1 MTQNWRSCTPAWQYG
16 VPTRYDSPP
25 GGKNVTKTTMTV
37 FPRLIILIAALA
49 ALASLATLGAT
60 QTLASRGLQSLALE
74 QHNLRRGY
82 VVTSTVYHPEWYIA
96 RTYHV
101 SMARLNAHGWLASYE
116 ALFTRHDIGILDE
129 VGNKLDQYVG
139 PVGAHWGYRV
149 AVQNVLCCGKY
160 RALALPTVGD
170 ESTGFIATAGNGTGF
185 IGMKFRQGKFVAD
198 VAILPRQR
206 EASLL
211 LLARVEDQK
220 IRAHR

>member
-1 MTQNWRSCTPAWQYG
+1 MTKITL
-16 VPTRYDSPP
+16 
-25 GGKNVTKTTMTV
+25 TV
-37 FPRLIILIAALA
+37 FRRLMVIIGALVALA
-49 ALASLATLGAT
+49 ALAPLGVT
-60 QTLASRGLQSLALE
+60 QTHASRGLQSLALE
-74 QHNLRRGY
+74 QRNLRRGY
-82 VVTSTVYHPEWYIA
+82 VVTSAVYHPEWYIA

-101 SMARLNAHGWLASYE
+101 SRARLSAHGWLTSYE
-116 ALFTRHDIGILDE
+116 ALFTRRDIGILDE
-129 VGNKLDQYVG
+129 VGNKLDQYLG

-170 ESTGFIATAGNGTGF
+170 ESTGFISTAGGGTGF

-211 LLARVEDQK
+211 LLARVEAQK

>member
-1 MTQNWRSCTPAWQYG
+1 MI
-16 VPTRYDSPP
+16 VPR
-25 GGKNVTKTTMTV
+25 GGKSVTKTTLTV
-37 FPRLIILIAALA
+37 FRRLMVLSAALA
-49 ALASLATLGAT
+49 AFGVT
-60 QTLASRGLQSLALE
+60 QTQAARGLQGLALE

-82 VVTSTVYHPEWYIA
+82 VVTSAVYHPEWYIA

-101 SMARLNAHGWLASYE
+101 SMARLNAHGWRASYE
-116 ALFTRHDIGILDE
+116 ALFTRHDISILDE
-129 VGNKLDQYVG
+129 VGDKLDQYVG

-160 RALALPTVGD
+160 RTLALPTVGD
-170 ESTGFIATAGNGTGF
+170 ESTGFISTAGNGTGF

-211 LLARVEDQK
+211 LLARIEDQK

>member
-1 MTQNWRSCTPAWQYG
+1 MTKITL
-16 VPTRYDSPP
+16 
-25 GGKNVTKTTMTV
+25 TV
-37 FPRLIILIAALA
+37 FRRLILLTA
-49 ALASLATLGAT
+49 ALASFGVT
-60 QTLASRGLQSLALE
+60 QTQAARGLQGLALE

-82 VVTSTVYHPEWYIA
+82 VVTSTVYHPEWFIA

-116 ALFTRHDIGILDE
+116 ALFTRHDVSILDE
-129 VGNKLDQYVG
+129 VGNKLDQYMG
-139 PVGAHWGYRV
+139 PVGAHWGYRL

-170 ESTGFIATAGNGTGF
+170 ESTGFIATAGGGTGF

-211 LLARVEDQK
+211 LLARVEDRK